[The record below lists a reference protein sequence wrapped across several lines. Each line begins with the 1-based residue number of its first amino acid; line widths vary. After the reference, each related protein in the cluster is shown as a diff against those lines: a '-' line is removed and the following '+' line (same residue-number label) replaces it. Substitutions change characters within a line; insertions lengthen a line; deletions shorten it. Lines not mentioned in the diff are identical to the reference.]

1 MGEITPIG
9 LNKIKSSLKSSSS
22 RVLEADNDTY
32 NEAEISKRLIELQA
46 QHAGIRN
53 LIATTAM
60 SGEHLAV
67 LVQKFQENARDTLSK
82 VPPLS
87 DIAKQIENMEVE
99 VDSLIADEFEEGGLQ
114 LPEGFE
120 RE

>member
-46 QHAGIRN
+46 
-53 LIATTAM
+53 LI
-60 SGEHLAV
+60 SR
-67 LVQKFQENARDTLSK
+67 KDISDDDTLFSSNILESNLT
-82 VPPLS
+82 VL
-87 DIAKQIENMEVE
+87 
-99 VDSLIADEFEEGGLQ
+99 
-114 LPEGFE
+114 
-120 RE
+120 R